1 MTDRL
6 VNALYGPPTRPA
18 EATPDATMPGAEL
31 AKLFYGT
38 PPAPA
43 AKPEPGEF
51 FDKYAMFKG
60 EFERHAQVLHDVFGV
75 GASARE
81 ANDRAFLK
89 MTGELGLD
97 DATMIALHREIVQ
110 GVFPTSTP
118 ADGTTE
124 VDAETAV
131 LARDILIRETLR
143 QELGEA
149 AATDIIT
156 RTAALIAATPEL
168 QEQLANPL
176 LTAKAEP
183 FLLLAR
189 HVAGR

>member
-1 MTDRL
+1 MVPKRARL
-6 VNALYGPPTRPA
+6 MRRPTRRRQA
-18 EATPDATMPGAEL
+18 RNSRSCSTARRHRRRRNRNLARSLTATPCFG
-31 AKLFYGT
+31 GQ
-38 PPAPA
+38 
-43 AKPEPGEF
+43 
-51 FDKYAMFKG
+51 FDQ
-60 EFERHAQVLHDVFGV
+60 HAQVLHDVFGV

-81 ANDRAFLK
+81 ANDRAFLS
-89 MTGELGLD
+89 MSDELGLD
-97 DATMIALHREIVQ
+97 DATMIALHREIIQ
-110 GVFPTSTP
+110 GVFPPSTP

-143 QELGEA
+143 EELGEA
-149 AATDIIT
+149 AAADIIT
-156 RTAALIAATPEL
+156 RTDALIAATPEL

>member
-1 MTDRL
+1 MRCT
-6 VNALYGPPTRPA
+6 VPTRPA
-18 EATPDATMPGAEL
+18 DAAPDATSPGAEL
-31 AKLFYGT
+31 AKLFYGSPP
-38 PPAPA
+38 PPAA
-43 AKPEPGEF
+43 QPEPGAL
-51 FDKYAMFKG
+51 FDRYPMFKSN
-60 EFERHAQVLHDVFGV
+60 FEQHAQVLHDVFGV

-81 ANDRAFLK
+81 ANDRAFLS
-89 MTGELGLD
+89 MSDELGLD

-110 GVFPTSTP
+110 GVFPPSTP
-118 ADGTTE
+118 ADGNTE

-149 AATDIIT
+149 VAADIIT
-156 RTAALIAATPEL
+156 RTEALIAATPEL